1 MYVCVSVSA
10 LSMVPQLRPSIVT
23 VNLGISSQTIKWKTV
38 AKLIIGVRVIVGLYS
53 SQYAENNSQYAENG
67 SQYVENSS
75 QYVENSSQ
83 YAENS
88 SQYAE
93 IGFKTRQIA

>member
-38 AKLIIGVRVIVGLYS
+38 VAAFLIHIQGVAWRKVGCTSDL
-53 SQYAENNSQYAENG
+53 
-67 SQYVENSS
+67 
-75 QYVENSSQ
+75 
-83 YAENS
+83 
-88 SQYAE
+88 
-93 IGFKTRQIA
+93 